1 MIAVQ
6 VRLIENKSYNY
17 DKYDGDG
24 LIGRRP
30 SCTREVR
37 FKPRRC
43 IKNLQ
48 HCSSSKIN
56 SIKKRSGIYFDL
68 FIIFFYLS
76 YLKAIF

>member
-6 VRLIENKSYNY
+6 VRLIENESYNY
-17 DKYDGDG
+17 DKIDGDG

-48 HCSSSKIN
+48 QRFSSKIN
-56 SIKKRSGIYFDL
+56 SIKMRSGIYLYF
-68 FIIFFYLS
+68 FIIFFLS